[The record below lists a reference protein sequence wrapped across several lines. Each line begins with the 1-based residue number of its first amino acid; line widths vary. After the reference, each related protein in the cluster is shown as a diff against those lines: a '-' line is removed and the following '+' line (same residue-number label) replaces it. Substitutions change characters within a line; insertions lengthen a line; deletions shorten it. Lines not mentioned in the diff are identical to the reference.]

1 MCGEARLSVVSELI
15 KWLRWAPGS
24 PPSPYATCAMRKTFA
39 SYGDDSGCY
48 TVVSN
53 LLLGLQEDSKEEMG
67 GGVAWECRSI

>member
-1 MCGEARLSVVSELI
+1 M
-15 KWLRWAPGS
+15 LRVH
-24 PPSPYATCAMRKTFA
+24 MRKTFA